1 MTKTSVLISK
11 DKNIAPT
18 LLSKKEKLIYLAN
31 SVLDDARFFAEFKN
45 ILYNLKLTRPE
56 VIDSFLEYNL
66 NIYSNDGNKVYNS
79 LANRVVLHIHN
90 LLAGS
95 WHIDRQKTIQKLIKK
110 ANPRHVA
117 DIGFGVPSQYVK
129 NMVIREN
136 RFKLTLCDLYDSA
149 FVFAETL
156 LNIWD
161 DNWLG
166 KIGFLK
172 TDMDNHDFVGKFDLY
187 IFQDSIEHTH
197 YPAVYLHKYVKLSDN
212 NARFLFS
219 LPIGPIIPRHFIA
232 WETVDEA
239 MDWLDKCGL
248 IVEAHEQVFVNPDID
263 LFAEQLGEDY
273 CNLIILCAKKYTASR
288 GDS

>member
-1 MTKTSVLISK
+1 MTTTSILVSK
-11 DKNIAPT
+11 KRNIEPAP
-18 LLSKKEKLIYLAN
+18 LSKKEKLIYLAN
-31 SVLDDARFFAEFKN
+31 SVLDDARFFAEFN
-45 ILYNLKLTRPE
+45 SILSKLKLTRLE
-56 VIDSFLEYNL
+56 IIDSFLEYNL
-66 NIYSNDGNKVYNS
+66 NIFSTDGNQIYNS

-95 WHIDRQKTIQKLIKK
+95 WHIDRQNAIQKLIEKSK
-110 ANPRHVA
+110 PTSVA

-161 DNWLG
+161 DDWPG

-172 TDMDNHDFVGKFDLY
+172 TNMDTHDFVGEFDLY

-197 YPAVYLHKYVKLSDN
+197 YPAVYLHKYVKLSNN
-212 NARFLFS
+212 NAKFLFS

-232 WETVDEA
+232 WETVGEA

-248 IVEAHEQVFVNPDID
+248 IVEAHELVFVNPSID

-273 CNLIILCAKKYTASR
+273 CNLIILCAKKYTASQ